1 MASEGD
7 EWKRHRKI
15 CAPSFSEPN
24 NRLVWDETVSVMND
38 LFSTLWKD
46 KQEIVSEN
54 ALEITMPVS
63 GVSTQFVTLMSHTN
77 DTMLLARLVHHWSSG
92 IRPSYV
98 VDRRILSS
106 SRGPDVVQG
115 MY

>member
-1 MASEGD
+1 MFFGGNIVASEGE

-38 LFSTLWKD
+38 LFNNPWGG
-46 KQEIVSEN
+46 KQEVVSEN

-63 GVSTQFVTLMSHTN
+63 HVS
-77 DTMLLARLVHHWSSG
+77 
-92 IRPSYV
+92 
-98 VDRRILSS
+98 ILF
-106 SRGPDVVQG
+106 
-115 MY
+115 

>member
-1 MASEGD
+1 MFFGGNIVASEGD

-38 LFSTLWKD
+38 LFNNPWGG
-46 KQEIVSEN
+46 KQEVVSEN

-63 GVSTQFVTLMSHTN
+63 HVS
-77 DTMLLARLVHHWSSG
+77 
-92 IRPSYV
+92 
-98 VDRRILSS
+98 ILF
-106 SRGPDVVQG
+106 
-115 MY
+115 